1 MVLTVNE
8 SSWDDQGVEFS
19 WCHKIRT
26 VFLFVVKGRLFC
38 SRARISATGG
48 PPPDGGIAKRSMAK
62 PGLSRFMVGRR
73 GTEMVQSGR
82 CAQIEATDH
91 EGLGRAWIAKASCS
105 SVRPCGG
112 RGARASDLP
121 FVRSSSKF

>member
-48 PPPDGGIAKRSMAK
+48 APPGAVVAPELTIGFEL
-62 PGLSRFMVGRR
+62 LSDNPCMTLVRTMVGPNR
-73 GTEMVQSGR
+73 GLVTS
-82 CAQIEATDH
+82 
-91 EGLGRAWIAKASCS
+91 
-105 SVRPCGG
+105 
-112 RGARASDLP
+112 RG
-121 FVRSSSKF
+121 FGT